1 MRPRALT
8 LMLLSLAGCA
18 SVQSVVEVTGAPG
31 TPGRGPLPVYY
42 AVAPPYPAHE
52 VGVIDTYGNGNGAHL
67 DELLNDAEARARA
80 LGADALVIRDVRT
93 VARYV
98 PRTEYRPCG
107 RGFGM
112 GMRGGGMFTCPV
124 LVSAL
129 EVDMHLHASAVRRGE
144 ASEVAPP
151 WRSVPSLAPAPWG
164 APRAP

>member
-1 MRPRALT
+1 MSSRVRAT
-8 LMLLSLAGCA
+8 LLLSLAGCA
-18 SVQSVVEVTGAPG
+18 SVRSVVEVTGSPG
-31 TPGRGPLPVYY
+31 TPGRGPLPLYY
-42 AVAPPYPAHE
+42 AVAPPYPTHE
-52 VGVIDTYGNGNGAHL
+52 VGVIDTYGQGNGAHL
-67 DELLNDAEARARA
+67 DELLNDAETRARA

-98 PRTEYRPCG
+98 PRTEFRPCG

-112 GMRGGGMFTCPV
+112 RGAGMFTCPV
-124 LVSAL
+124 LVNSL

-164 APRAP
+164 APHAP